1 MAFSSSFGVAV
12 DRDTRAP
19 ARRRERREKFTEK
32 GIEDLPVELQLKA
45 GQRVN
50 HSVFGTG
57 VVVNSRPIK
66 DDVRVTVAFS
76 KEGVKTLLASMAGL
90 EKI

>member
-1 MAFSSSFGVAV
+1 MAFDASTGANGSTGRTILRS
-12 DRDTRAP
+12 RSQ
-19 ARRRERREKFTEK
+19 REKFTEA
-32 GIEDLPVELQLKA
+32 GIDELPEELQLKA
-45 GQRVN
+45 GQRVS
-50 HSVFGTG
+50 HSSFGTG